1 MFFLL
6 HHIIPQPNDLRFTG
20 GVCPAQRPL
29 VIRDAAVPPEG
40 YTLTV
45 SKEGISIRCSTE
57 KGRFYAA
64 QTLRQL
70 RNSDGTLPCCVIS
83 DAPRFAYRALM
94 LDSARHMQ
102 TVDEIERLIDAA
114 ALYKF
119 NVFHWHLSDDQGYR
133 IESERFPRLNEIA
146 SYRTMHGFGSLD
158 RTRYGGFYTKN
169 EIRAVVAYCEQR
181 HITVIPEIDLPGH
194 TKAILAAFPALSC
207 RGERVQPETRAGV
220 FREIMCAGSDE
231 TFRFCCALL
240 DEVCELFPGPYF
252 HIGGDEAPKHRWQQC
267 DKCKERMASAHLDSF
282 EALQGDFINR
292 LATHLRQNGKRAITW
307 NESLQGGNLAPDVI
321 TADWM
326 DRESLCVRRANN
338 GGDVIMEDFFHYYL
352 DYPYAMTPL
361 KKTYAFDP
369 LPEGLTE
376 TGKQHI
382 LGVETPLWTEFVED
396 FPHLC
401 SMMFPRM
408 MAVAERGWTRDALCD
423 HADFSRRAEAH
434 RALLDAMGISMLPQA
449 QWDPQPLLRLQKL
462 AQHYKKTFNK
472 ETILSFL
479 QPKDDAD

>member
-1 MFFLL
+1 ML
-6 HHIIPQPNDLRFTG
+6 HTIIPQPNALRFTG
-20 GVCPAQRPL
+20 GVCPAQRPQI
-29 VIRDAAVPPEG
+29 VRDDTIAPEG
-40 YTLTV
+40 YKLTI
-45 SKEGISIRCSTE
+45 GNGSILLRCSTDS
-57 KGRFYAA
+57 GRFYAA

-70 RNSDGTLPCCVIS
+70 RNSDGTLSCCEID
-83 DAPRFAYRALM
+83 DAPRFSYRALM

-102 TVDEIERLIDAA
+102 TVDEIRRLIDAA

-146 SYRTMHGFGSLD
+146 AYRAMHGFGSLD
-158 RTRYGGFYTKN
+158 RARYGGYYTKD
-169 EIRAVVAYCEQR
+169 EIRAVVAYCADRQ
-181 HITVIPEIDLPGH
+181 ITVIPEIDLPGH
-194 TKAILAAFPALSC
+194 TKAILAAYPALSC

-220 FREIMCAGSDE
+220 FREILCAGNDE
-231 TFRFCCALL
+231 TLRFCCALL
-240 DEVCELFPGPYF
+240 DEVCDLFPGPYF

-267 DKCKERMASAHLDSF
+267 DRCKDRMAKQHLSSF
-282 EALQGDFINR
+282 EALQGDFVNR
-292 LATHLRQNGKRAITW
+292 LAAHLRQRGKLAISW
-307 NESLQGGNLAPDVI
+307 NESLKGNNLAPDVI

-326 DRESLCVRRANN
+326 DRENLCARRANS

-361 KKTYAFDP
+361 KKTYDFDP

-382 LGVETPLWTEFVED
+382 LGVETPLWTEYVED
-396 FPHLC
+396 FSHLC
-401 SMMFPRM
+401 DMMFPRM
-408 MAVAERGWTRDALCD
+408 MAVAERGWTRETLCD

-434 RALLDAMGISMLPQA
+434 RALLASLGISMLPQPL
-449 QWDPQPLLRLQKL
+449 WDPQPLSRLQKL
-462 AQHYKKTFNK
+462 AQHYKKTLNK
-472 ETILSFL
+472 ETILAFL